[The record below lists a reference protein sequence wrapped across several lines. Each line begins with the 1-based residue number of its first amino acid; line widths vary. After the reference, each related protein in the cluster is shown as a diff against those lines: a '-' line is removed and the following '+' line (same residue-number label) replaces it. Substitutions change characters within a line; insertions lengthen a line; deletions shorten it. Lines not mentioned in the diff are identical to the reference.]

1 MRKALINCGYFSA
14 SQQDKLMLLLPDSG
28 EEYRVM
34 RRGDFEYFIVNTKG
48 YYVYAFHICNCA
60 GTVDKLNDAHQ
71 ILIKHNAFNKFSR
84 SVLESIGS
92 KTHLFFNPI
101 KSECYLWDE
110 GNMFAF
116 ANAAGSYYYKISDC
130 SESKQKMLSKIFN
143 FGRQIYDIRVMR
155 LITNTPD
162 FEFEFDSDDFCAYYI
177 SKNDDSIEF
186 CFTQNR
192 STIYKVVDNQLVK
205 VEKVKEQK
213 PEKKFM
219 NSAELAARHIANL
232 RKFIL
237 EHRKENVITLPKV
250 YDTKVAKDWLNRL
263 CTSRGY
269 TIDSEFKIL
278 TFTGKSNGSKDDEFS
293 DFQTSE
299 ERSQIF
305 IDNMEQTILRHIAED
320 NCENSFSVTCQY
332 AVLSSTFR
340 NWLDNI
346 CKEYQFT
353 YLINTNGNITIIL
366 F

>member
-1 MRKALINCGYFSA
+1 MLTVLSACGYFSA

-28 EEYRVM
+28 EECRVV
-34 RRGDFEYFIVNTKG
+34 RHEDCEYFIVNKNE
-48 YYVYAFHICNCA
+48 YYICKFHICLNHNCS
-60 GTVDKLNDAHQ
+60 GTVLKLNDAHQ
-71 ILIKHNAFNKFSR
+71 ILIKNKAIDMFSR
-84 SVLESIGS
+84 SVLESMS
-92 KTHLFFNPI
+92 NKTHLFFNPI

-143 FGRQIYDIRVMR
+143 FGRQIYDIRVMH

-192 STIYKVVDNQLVK
+192 STIYKVVNNYQLVK
-205 VEKVKEQK
+205 ITK
-213 PEKKFM
+213 KKFM

-237 EHRKENVITLPKV
+237 EHRKENAITLPKV

-305 IDNMEQTILRHIAED
+305 IDNMEQTILRHMAED

-353 YLINTNGNITIIL
+353 SQINTHDNITIIL